1 MWEVIYLFDIIKWHF
16 YYNSITNGRDPI
28 FVYYVQNELIVPIHS
43 SIWIYSLYTVYI
55 YSLCSYGGNMWVFKI
70 NFIWYMYT
78 HRYTYIELYLI
89 AEVVLQTAQLYWHL
103 QTSIYFTQLF
113 SVTHVWF
120 AWLSVDMGRAC
131 MGSAPDH
138 RFTSDFLH
146 LLFSELLICALLRA
160 GISHSPQNWQ
170 KCAT

>member
-1 MWEVIYLFDIIKWHF
+1 MTL

-43 SIWIYSLYTVYI
+43 SVWIYSLYI
-55 YSLCSYGGNMWVFKI
+55 LSIDSLCSYGGNMWVFKI

-78 HRYTYIELYLI
+78 HTYTYIELHLI

-103 QTSIYFTQLF
+103 PTSTYFTQFF

-138 RFTSDFLH
+138 RFGSDFFIS
-146 LLFSELLICALLRA
+146 LFSEQWAAWYVPFSEQGLATLHKTGRNVLLNASALN
-160 GISHSPQNWQ
+160 S
-170 KCAT
+170 